1 MQNPIGL
8 AGIVVILGIAV
19 AFSSNRKAINL
30 RIVGAAFGLQVV
42 IAVMVI
48 YWDRGQ
54 RAIEAMKDG
63 VMAVIGFSQAGID
76 MVFGPL
82 ADTDVIGFSFAIN
95 VLPIIIFFSALM
107 SVLYHLRVMEWIVKI
122 VGGALHRIIGTGA
135 VESMNAAAN
144 VFVGQTEAPL
154 AVRPYL
160 KNLTEP
166 QMFAVMVSG
175 LASIAGTVLAGY
187 ALMGAELEYL
197 LAAAFMAAPGGLL
210 MAKIIIPDDAVV
222 SSGHREKLT
231 MEPSQHK
238 NVILAAASGT
248 TDGLRLAANIGAML
262 IAVVALIALFN
273 GLVGGVLGLVGIDGP
288 PVLVELLREAALG
301 QELAEAVLI
310 PGSDKLLFE
319 AGLII
324 DEAAFVLLEQ
334 NSISPVLVTAP
345 VTVQFILGKIFQ
357 PLMYLLSVPWHE
369 AQAAGALFGEKL
381 ILNEFVAF
389 SHLTVYLEGMSPRTI
404 AISTFMLCGF
414 ANLSSIAILL
424 GGLGVLVPEKRDLI
438 GRFGLK
444 AVLAGSL
451 SNLMSAA
458 LAGLMLT
465 F

>member
-1 MQNPIGL
+1 MSNYIGIV
-8 AGIVVILGIAV
+8 GIVVILAIAFL
-19 AFSSNRKAINL
+19 FSSNRKAVNL
-30 RIVGAAFGLQVV
+30 RIVGAAFALQVV
-42 IAVMVI
+42 VATIVL
-48 YWDRGQ
+48 YWDKG
-54 RAIEAMKDG
+54 RAGIEFLSNG
-63 VMAVIGFSQAGID
+63 VMAVIGFSREGID

-107 SVLYHLRVMEWIVKI
+107 SVLYHLRVMEWIVKL
-122 VGGALHRIIGTGA
+122 VGGFLHKVIGTGA

-144 VFVGQTEAPL
+144 IFVGQTEAPL

-160 KNLTEP
+160 KGLTEA

-187 ALMGAELEYL
+187 ALMGAELKYL

-210 MAKIIIPDDAVV
+210 MAKIVMPDDVV
-222 SSGHREKLT
+222 VGSGQQEKLV
-231 MEPSQHK
+231 MEKSQHK

-262 IAVVALIALFN
+262 IAFVALIALFN
-273 GLVGGVLGLVGIDGP
+273 GLVGWVSGWFGY
-288 PVLVELLREAALG
+288 ELTL
-301 QELAEAVLI
+301 QM
-310 PGSDKLLFE
+310 
-319 AGLII
+319 
-324 DEAAFVLLEQ
+324 
-334 NSISPVLVTAP
+334 
-345 VTVQFILGKIFQ
+345 ILGKIFQ
-357 PLMYLLSVPWHE
+357 PLMYLLSVPWEE

-389 SHLTVYLEGMSPRTI
+389 SHLNEYLAGMEPRTI
-404 AISTFMLCGF
+404 AIVTFSLCGF

-438 GRFGLK
+438 GQLGLK

-458 LAGLMLT
+458 LAGLLLT

>member
-1 MQNPIGL
+1 MTRSFIGIL
-8 AGIVVILGIAV
+8 GIIVILGIAL

-30 RIVGAAFGLQVV
+30 RVVGAALALQVV
-42 IAVMVI
+42 VAAFILYFDA
-48 YWDRGQ
+48 G
-54 RAIEAMKDG
+54 RALIDGLSTG
-63 VMAVIGFSQAGID
+63 VMAIIGFSQAGID

-82 ADTDVIGFSFAIN
+82 ADTDIVGFSFAIN

-107 SVLYHLRVMEWIVKI
+107 SVMYHLRIMEWLVKI
-122 VGGALHRIIGTGA
+122 VGGALHKIIGTGA

-144 VFVGQTEAPL
+144 IFVGQTEAPL
-154 AVRPYL
+154 VVRPYL
-160 KNLTEP
+160 KGLTEA

-187 ALMGAELEYL
+187 VLMGAELKFL

-210 MAKIIIPDDAVV
+210 MAKILMPDDEVV
-222 SSGHREKLT
+222 PAGGHEKLV
-231 MEPSQHK
+231 MEPSHHK

-262 IAVVALIALFN
+262 IAFVGLIALFN
-273 GLVGGVLGLVGIDGP
+273 GLVGWLFGLVGIEGIT
-288 PVLVELLREAALG
+288 LQL
-301 QELAEAVLI
+301 
-310 PGSDKLLFE
+310 
-319 AGLII
+319 
-324 DEAAFVLLEQ
+324 
-334 NSISPVLVTAP
+334 
-345 VTVQFILGKIFQ
+345 ILGKIFQ
-357 PLMYLLSVPWHE
+357 PLMFLLSVPWEE

-389 SHLTVYLEGMSPRTI
+389 SHLNDYLAGMSPRTI
-404 AISTFMLCGF
+404 AVVTFSLCGF

-438 GRFGLK
+438 GQFGIK
-444 AVLAGSL
+444 AVLAASL

-458 LAGLMLT
+458 LAGIMLT

>member
-1 MQNPIGL
+1 MQNLIGL
-8 AGIVVILGIAV
+8 AGIAVILGIAF

-42 IAVMVI
+42 IAVLVL
-48 YWDRGQ
+48 YWDQGQ
-54 RAIEAMKDG
+54 RAIAAMKNG
-63 VMAVIGFSQAGID
+63 VMAVIGFSQAGIN

-82 ADTDVIGFSFAIN
+82 ADTEVIGFSFAIN

-122 VGGALHRIIGTGA
+122 VGGALHKIIGTGA

-154 AVRPYL
+154 AVKPYL
-160 KNLTEP
+160 KGLTEP

-187 ALMGAELEYL
+187 ALMGAELKYL

-210 MAKIIIPDDAVV
+210 MAKIIIPDDEKV
-222 SSGHREKLT
+222 SSSQHESLELER
-231 MEPSQHK
+231 SQHK

-262 IAVVALIALFN
+262 IAFVALIAMVN
-273 GLVGGVLGLVGIDGP
+273 GLVGWV
-288 PVLVELLREAALG
+288 
-301 QELAEAVLI
+301 
-310 PGSDKLLFE
+310 
-319 AGLII
+319 AGWFGYDMTL
-324 DEAAFVLLEQ
+324 Q
-334 NSISPVLVTAP
+334 S
-345 VTVQFILGKIFQ
+345 ILGWVFS
-357 PLMYLLSVPWHE
+357 PLMYLLSVPWEE

-389 SHLTVYLEGMSPRTI
+389 SHLNEYLAGMSPRTI
-404 AISTFMLCGF
+404 AVVTFSLCGF

-438 GRFGLK
+438 GQLGMK

-458 LAGLMLT
+458 LAGLLLT

>member
-1 MQNPIGL
+1 MSNLIGI
-8 AGIVVILGIAV
+8 AGIAAILGIAFL
-19 AFSSNRKAINL
+19 FSSNRKAINL

-42 IAVMVI
+42 VAVIVL
-48 YWDRGQ
+48 YWDKGRRG
-54 RAIEAMKDG
+54 IVVMSDG
-63 VMAVIGFSQAGID
+63 VMAVINSSRAGIE

-82 ADTDVIGFSFAIN
+82 ANVDVIGFSFAIN

-107 SVLYHLRVMEWIVKI
+107 SVLYHLRVMEWIVKL
-122 VGGALHRIIGTGA
+122 VGGFLHKVIGTGA

-144 VFVGQTEAPL
+144 IFVGQTEAPL

-160 KNLTEP
+160 KGLTEA

-187 ALMGAELEYL
+187 AMMGAELTYL

-210 MAKIIIPDDAVV
+210 MAKIIMPDDEVV
-222 SSGHREKLT
+222 KSTGNEKLVV
-231 MEPSQHK
+231 EKSQHK

-262 IAVVALIALFN
+262 IAFVALIALFN
-273 GLVGGVLGLVGIDGP
+273 SLVGWVAGWFGY
-288 PVLVELLREAALG
+288 ELTL
-301 QELAEAVLI
+301 QM
-310 PGSDKLLFE
+310 
-319 AGLII
+319 
-324 DEAAFVLLEQ
+324 
-334 NSISPVLVTAP
+334 
-345 VTVQFILGKIFQ
+345 ILGRIFQ
-357 PLMYLLSVPWHE
+357 PLMYLLSVPWEE

-389 SHLTVYLEGMSPRTI
+389 SHLNDYLAGMSARTI
-404 AISTFMLCGF
+404 AIVTFSLCGF

-438 GRFGLK
+438 GQLGLK

-458 LAGLMLT
+458 LAGLLLT